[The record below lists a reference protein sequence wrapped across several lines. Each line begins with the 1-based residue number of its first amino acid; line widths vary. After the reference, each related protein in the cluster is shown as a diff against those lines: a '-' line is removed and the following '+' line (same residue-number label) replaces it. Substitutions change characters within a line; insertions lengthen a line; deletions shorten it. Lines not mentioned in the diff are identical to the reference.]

1 MGELERT
8 TWGFTRLSDTEE
20 QCNVCGILVSR
31 RAAEMKLHRDFHA
44 ALERQQVSRHD
55 WPRAVSPNPRL
66 PGAPP

>member
-44 ALERQQVSRHD
+44 AQERQH
-55 WPRAVSPNPRL
+55 
-66 PGAPP
+66 G